1 MGFIKHHGMVI
12 TGYDDGD
19 IAEAHRFAGLC
30 ELNPTPIM
38 QSPSNGFKT
47 FFVPPDGSKE
57 GWEHSQ
63 LGDENRARF
72 KKFLRRRQIYL
83 DWAEITYGGDDGYCS
98 VEDDCTKPGE

>member
-1 MGFIKHHGMVI
+1 MGFIKHHAMVI

-47 FFVPPDGSKE
+47 FFCS
-57 GWEHSQ
+57 
-63 LGDENRARF
+63 
-72 KKFLRRRQIYL
+72 
-83 DWAEITYGGDDGYCS
+83 YGR
-98 VEDDCTKPGE
+98 